1 MNLSPKPETGRPAG
15 PLPRQPEKAGL
26 PESQADIVQL
36 LAPVRRAIGLERIAR
51 GALLGLAVGSAVGA
65 AVLVAPHIYAFHFA
79 VPVGL
84 LAIAVGVMAGAAFA
98 IWRWPGAP
106 EAARAADFH
115 FHLNDRLT
123 TALELRSSDTPV
135 ALVQRRD
142 VTSRI
147 DGLPLAKSRGPWLRR
162 RDGAMTALAAMA
174 FAGALALGAPGQAHH
189 NAAAAPA
196 QTQRMRKAAATQLQ
210 QLTSK
215 LHLGLTPAQR
225 HSEALRKLDLA
236 LARLR
241 RQLLQA
247 STRRTALR
255 AISTTQQQLRQL
267 ALGLHPVNGKAVAR
281 LNSSLARYL
290 NKGQAGYP
298 LGANTQASARSMLAT
313 AQALNRLAQSL
324 AHLTPA
330 QRAALALA
338 LAKAANATS
347 DNTLRQGLHQAAS
360 SLANGDTQSATAA
373 LQQTAQAL
381 AQTPSAQAALS
392 RLSAAGSQ
400 LNLLKNQVSGVAGG
414 VPFGSPAGTPSG
426 SQSNQPGASNTGSS
440 GRGTGQRNG
449 YSLGTRGRSGKGQGT
464 GNRAGGQGRLGI
476 RGRGRGS
483 GRGTRTGR
491 GIGRGQS
498 GQPQGSATR
507 SGSGQGTSGAR
518 GRGGRGQGGLSRSGR
533 NATVYIPARQ
543 GKGQETIQNGPNGA
557 PAPGSIVPYHQVI
570 GQFTQSARQALD
582 RATLPSSLRQYV
594 RRYFG
599 TLSQ

>member
-1 MNLSPKPETGRPAG
+1 MNLSPKPEPPPWGRRAEPETGWPAG
-15 PLPRQPEKAGL
+15 PVPRQPEKAGV
-26 PESQADIVQL
+26 PKSQADIIQL
-36 LAPVRRAIGLERIAR
+36 LAPVRRAMGLERIAR
-51 GALLGLAVGSAVGA
+51 GAFLGLAAGSAVGA
-65 AVLVAPHIYAFHFA
+65 AVLVALHIHTFHFA
-79 VPVGL
+79 VQAGL
-84 LAIAVGVMAGAAFA
+84 LAIAVGVMAGVAFA

-135 ALVQRRD
+135 ALVQRRE

-147 DGLPLAKSRGPWLRR
+147 DGLPLAQSRGPWLRR
-162 RDGAMTALAAMA
+162 RDGAVTALAAMA
-174 FAGALALGAPGQAHH
+174 FAGALALGSPGQVHH
-189 NAAAAPA
+189 TAAAAPSES
-196 QTQRMRKAAATQLQ
+196 QRMRKAAATQLQ

-215 LHLGLTPAQR
+215 LHLGLTPAQL

-267 ALGLHPVNGKAVAR
+267 ALGLHPVNAKAVAQ

-290 NKGQAGYP
+290 NKGQA
-298 LGANTQASARSMLAT
+298 ANNTQASARSMLAT

-360 SLANGDTQSATAA
+360 SLANGDAQSASAA

-392 RLSAAGSQ
+392 RLGAAGSQ
-400 LNLLKNQVSGVAGG
+400 LNLLKNQVSGVAGQI
-414 VPFGSPAGTPSG
+414 PAGTPNG

-440 GRGTGQRNG
+440 GRGTGRRNG
-449 YSLGTRGRSGKGQGT
+449 YSLGTRGRSGKGRGT
-464 GNRAGGQGRLGI
+464 GNRTGSQGRLGI
-476 RGRGRGS
+476 RGRGT
-483 GRGTRTGR
+483 GRGTRAGRGTGR
-491 GIGRGQS
+491 GQN
-498 GQPQGSATR
+498 GQPQGNAPTR
-507 SGSGQGTSGAR
+507 SGTSGAR
-518 GRGGRGQGGLSRSGR
+518 GRGGRGQGGLSRRGR

-543 GKGQETIQNGPNGA
+543 GRGQETIQNGPSGA
-557 PAPGSIVPYHQVI
+557 PAPGAIVPYHQVI

-582 RATLPSSLRQYV
+582 RATLPSSLQQYV